1 MTKRTQSVGAYGE
14 RVAVAYLL
22 SAGYTVLDRNWRC
35 RYGEVDVVASLG
47 ETVVFVEVK
56 CRRSTT
62 FGPPAVAVTPLK
74 AERIRAV
81 ASLWLAERVVPERGV
96 PVRFDV
102 VAVTRPLSG
111 AAVVEHLE
119 GAF

>member
-1 MTKRTQSVGAYGE
+1 MTKRTESVGAYGE
-14 RVAVAYLL
+14 RVAVAHLL
-22 SAGYTVLDRNWRC
+22 AAGYTVLERNWRC
-35 RYGEVDVVASLG
+35 RYGEVDVVASWG

-56 CRRSTT
+56 CRRSAA
-62 FGPPAVAVTPLK
+62 FGPPALAVTPPK

-81 ASLWLAERVVPERGV
+81 ASQWLAGRVL

-102 VAVTRPLSG
+102 LAVTRPLAG
-111 AAVVEHLE
+111 PAVVEHLE